1 MTDNTHLTMY
11 KTEHLSFITI
21 PEAEK
26 RAYRGRWLHM
36 EGAEYAKEHWPYDTE
51 RTVEVNISTKRTKNG
66 EVAGSSRLTIDIH
79 R

>member
-1 MTDNTHLTMY
+1 MRKNVGH
-11 KTEHLSFITI
+11 I
-21 PEAEK
+21 
-26 RAYRGRWLHM
+26 
-36 EGAEYAKEHWPYDTE
+36 YDTV